1 MNNNFILSL
10 LTLFLI
16 FLLSVIDGSTA
27 TLAAGIFVIFTG
39 CFLCLS
45 VDKSHKNGAVK
56 TLFLV
61 APVYFVVAYIFSL
74 SFDQGSNYVVS
85 DSMRYLQYYQNS
97 TEYFRGIDYLID
109 TYLKFSDN
117 NGLYN
122 SFIQYWAAVGNL
134 HFGGATVFYMT
145 LSQSLFGIFS
155 SIILYRI
162 IARRYPEKAV
172 KYAVTFSCLSLF
184 LFYSSVIIRDI
195 TMCVFF
201 LYALDYLTQPFR
213 LRRFVLLIIFAFV
226 VWGIRLYSGLFF
238 LVFPATYIILW
249 LTRNMGK
256 RETIF
261 VMVIFGL
268 LLMPVLVTSA
278 IGEQAQAEV
287 ENYDTFS
294 AERNVNGLFTK
305 MSNLPLGIKQVT
317 LTLFS
322 QISPFPP
329 EGFIKS
335 AETFS
340 QYVMGIDIWI
350 YELYWFFIV
359 FTFAYLTFFK
369 SKYKLLSKNEI
380 ILGVIAL
387 SYIVINTAHP
397 DIRRMMPVYPIIY
410 LFYLVYDNN
419 IAASEIQS
427 TRKRLFFL
435 YVALFIFAVIYRG

>member
-1 MNNNFILSL
+1 MINNFILSL
-10 LTLFLI
+10 LALFLI
-16 FLLSVIDGSTA
+16 FLLSVIDESTA

-45 VDKSHKNGAVK
+45 VDKSHKNGAFK

-145 LSQSLFGIFS
+145 LSQSLFGILS

-213 LRRFVLLIIFAFV
+213 LRRFVLLII
-226 VWGIRLYSGLFF
+226 LY
-238 LVFPATYIILW
+238 PHIIIIL
-249 LTRNMGK
+249 
-256 RETIF
+256 TIR
-261 VMVIFGL
+261 
-268 LLMPVLVTSA
+268 
-278 IGEQAQAEV
+278 
-287 ENYDTFS
+287 Y
-294 AERNVNGLFTK
+294 
-305 MSNLPLGIKQVT
+305 
-317 LTLFS
+317 
-322 QISPFPP
+322 
-329 EGFIKS
+329 
-335 AETFS
+335 
-340 QYVMGIDIWI
+340 
-350 YELYWFFIV
+350 
-359 FTFAYLTFFK
+359 
-369 SKYKLLSKNEI
+369 
-380 ILGVIAL
+380 
-387 SYIVINTAHP
+387 
-397 DIRRMMPVYPIIY
+397 
-410 LFYLVYDNN
+410 
-419 IAASEIQS
+419 
-427 TRKRLFFL
+427 
-435 YVALFIFAVIYRG
+435 